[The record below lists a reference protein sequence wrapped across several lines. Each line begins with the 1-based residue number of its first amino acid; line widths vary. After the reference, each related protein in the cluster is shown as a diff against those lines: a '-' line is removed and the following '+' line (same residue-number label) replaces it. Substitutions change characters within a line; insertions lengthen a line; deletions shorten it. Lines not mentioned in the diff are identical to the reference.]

1 MRSGSTY
8 GGPANSVRRLMA
20 TDRVTFKSIM
30 TDPYIGPAIGLV
42 FIIMAGIGVVF
53 PIMPLY
59 ARSFGVGY
67 DGVGV
72 FIGAFG
78 FMRLFG
84 DLIGGAVVDRK
95 GERWTAITGMSLLA
109 TCAAATGLAPNYG
122 VAIVFWGIAG
132 VGSAVSSS
140 SMFTY
145 IVKVAPPD
153 RVGRVL
159 SFFFGAFNIGVVA
172 GGALGGVV
180 ASNFGLAAP
189 LFVYSAILFLG
200 AGIYVP
206 LFIRPIEPRT
216 SQVAEVVIPDAAT
229 SEAPRPSHG
238 PVRSMLALPG
248 FMTAMAIN
256 LAYLWMVGAVFNT
269 LLSLFARDELGIST
283 AGIGVLFSLTVA
295 VEFIVLFPAGAWADR
310 YGRRAVV
317 MPGLLG
323 LAISLGVMGFTTSA
337 WMLALALIGNAI
349 TGGFA
354 GVPPAAMVSDIVPEH
369 QKGMA
374 MGTFRFFGDIGFLF
388 GPLVAGTTSKEF
400 GFEVA
405 FILAAI
411 PCLVALV
418 MTMRTAETLNRKET
432 APAR

>member
-1 MRSGSTY
+1 MTTASEKVTIRSILG
-8 GGPANSVRRLMA
+8 
-20 TDRVTFKSIM
+20 DR
-30 TDPYIGPAIGLV
+30 YIGPAIGLM
-42 FIIMAGIGVVF
+42 FLIMAGIGVVF

-67 DGVGV
+67 DGVGL

-84 DLIGGAVVDRK
+84 DLMGGAIIDRK
-95 GERWTAITGMSLLA
+95 GERWTAIAGMTLLA
-109 TCAAATGLAPNYG
+109 VCAIATGLAPSYG
-122 VAIVFWGIAG
+122 VAIVFWGLAG
-132 VGSAVSSS
+132 IGSAVSSA

-159 SFFFGAFNIGVVA
+159 AFFFGAFNTGVIA

-180 ASNFGLAAP
+180 AANFGLAAP
-189 LFVYSAILFLG
+189 LFVYATILAL
-200 AGIYVP
+200 ASWIYVP
-206 LFIRPIEPRT
+206 MFIRPIERPAQEPPLDAIR
-216 SQVAEVVIPDAAT
+216 AEGGTQEAAL
-229 SEAPRPSHG
+229 PSRG

-248 FMTAMAIN
+248 FMTAMVIN

-269 LLSLFARDELGIST
+269 LLSLFAKDELGMST
-283 AGIGVLFSLTVA
+283 AAIGVLFSLTVA

-310 YGRRAVV
+310 FGRKAVV
-317 MPGLLG
+317 IPGLLG
-323 LAISLGVMGFTTSA
+323 LAVSLAVMGFSTA
-337 WMLALALIGNAI
+337 VWMLTIALIANGL

-369 QKGMA
+369 QKGLA
-374 MGTFRFFGDIGFLF
+374 MGTFRFFGDIGFLL
-388 GPLVAGTTSKEF
+388 GPLVAGTTSKSF

-405 FILAAI
+405 FVLAAV
-411 PCLVALV
+411 PCLVAAF
-418 MTMRTAETLNRKET
+418 MTIRTPETLRS
-432 APAR
+432 RVSG